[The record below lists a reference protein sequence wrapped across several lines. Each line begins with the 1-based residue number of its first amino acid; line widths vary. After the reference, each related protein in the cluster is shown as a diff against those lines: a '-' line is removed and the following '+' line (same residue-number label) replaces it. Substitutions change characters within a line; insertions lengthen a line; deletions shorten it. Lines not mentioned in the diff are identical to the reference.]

1 MREWVELSSQGIQA
15 MAVVIILISIVF
27 GSLRFLLHL
36 SKRATDPYRAYKE
49 VLGRSLL
56 LSLEFLVAA
65 DVIRTVL
72 LDLTAKGME
81 ILAALVAVRT
91 FLSLSLVVELEGRWP
106 WRMAAVAAESERVER
121 VDENSARKV
130 EYASVGG
137 LDRPTGWGIEVPIP
151 PATRDGDVSCSA
163 ED

>member
-1 MREWVELSSQGIQA
+1 MREWVEWSSQGIQA
-15 MAVVIILISIVF
+15 MAVVIIVISIVF
-27 GSLRFLLHL
+27 GSLRFLLQL
-36 SKRATDPYRAYKE
+36 SKRLPDPYRAYRE

-91 FLSLSLVVELEGRWP
+91 FLGLSLIVELKGHWP
-106 WRMAAVAAESERVER
+106 WHSAELAAESKRVEP
-121 VDENSARKV
+121 DAERKRA
-130 EYASVGG
+130 YTSGG
-137 LDRPTGWGIEVPIP
+137 LENPDRWAIDVPAPPTINERREKGSVAI
-151 PATRDGDVSCSA
+151 
-163 ED
+163 

>member
-15 MAVVIILISIVF
+15 MAVVIIIISIVF

-36 SKRATDPYRAYKE
+36 SRRNVDPYRAYKE
-49 VLGRSLL
+49 LLGRALL

-81 ILAALVAVRT
+81 ILGALVVIRT

-106 WRMAAVAAESERVER
+106 WHSAEATAQSKRQEGVSSPTRAYAAVGELE
-121 VDENSARKV
+121 K
-130 EYASVGG
+130 
-137 LDRPTGWGIEVPIP
+137 PPGWAVEVPVP
-151 PATRDGDVSCSA
+151 PTT
-163 ED
+163 

>member
-15 MAVVIILISIVF
+15 MAVVIIVISIVF

-36 SKRATDPYRAYKE
+36 SKRSADPYRAYKE
-49 VLGRSLL
+49 LLGRALL

-81 ILAALVAVRT
+81 ILGALVAVRT

-106 WRMAAVAAESERVER
+106 WHLAAVAAQSKRVEQ
-121 VDENSARKV
+121 DDDRKR
-130 EYASVGG
+130 ADGAVGG
-137 LDRPTGWGIEVPIP
+137 LHKPAGWAVDVAVPA
-151 PATRDGDVSCSA
+151 ATCDGDISCSQS
-163 ED
+163 E

>member
-1 MREWVELSSQGIQA
+1 MREWVELASQGIQA
-15 MAVVIILISIVF
+15 MAVVIIVISIVF
-27 GSLRFLLHL
+27 GSLRFLVHL
-36 SKRATDPYRAYKE
+36 SKRAADPYRAYKE

-81 ILAALVAVRT
+81 ILGALVAVRT

-106 WRMAAVAAESERVER
+106 WRAADIASQGTQIEASDSRKPSDAEAER
-121 VDENSARKV
+121 
-130 EYASVGG
+130 
-137 LDRPTGWGIEVPIP
+137 LDRPDKWAFGKVPDP
-151 PATRDGDVSCSA
+151 PTSCDTAVTCSPA
-163 ED
+163 E